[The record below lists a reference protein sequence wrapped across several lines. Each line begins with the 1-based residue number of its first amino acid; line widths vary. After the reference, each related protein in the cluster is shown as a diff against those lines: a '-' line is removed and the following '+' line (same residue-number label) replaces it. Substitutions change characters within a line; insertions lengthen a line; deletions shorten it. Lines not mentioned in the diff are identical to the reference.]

1 MSLCFFVNANFN
13 YRIIELLKNEA
24 INELLEKY
32 NNCVEVNPED
42 VTYKYL
48 YDIDTDKKYVEF
60 TIRNTIGDNSTNEV
74 AEAYDTVKFEI

>member
-1 MSLCFFVNANFN
+1 MLFRS
-13 YRIIELLKNEA
+13 
-24 INELLEKY
+24 
-32 NNCVEVNPED
+32 
-42 VTYKYL
+42 L